1 MKRLFIFLGIIAVL
15 GLTAAKLL
23 SNKEKTEQKVYVP
36 DPDPKV
42 GVKVAVAELRDLS
55 QESGFLGS
63 FNPNRKAEI
72 RPQASGEIGK
82 LKVEVGQHVAAGQL
96 IAKID
101 DEQLHYQVE
110 ALQVTLEGYQNDL
123 KRYEALVKGDATP
136 AVNVERTQL
145 SIRSTQAQIKQL
157 NKQIKNT
164 SIVAPFGG
172 IITAKMV
179 EKGSVVSQGTPI
191 AEITDISSLKLVVN
205 IPEKS
210 VNEFKTGKGIP
221 VRTDVYPHANFIGRV
236 TMVAA
241 QGDEAHNYPVEITV
255 QNSSVNP
262 LKAGMYGS
270 IASDSKVKGEALA
283 VPRQAIMGSAKQP
296 QLYVV
301 ENGKAALRDVSVG
314 ATTNEYYEI
323 TKGIKAGDRVVTSGQ
338 INLQNGTSVIAQ

>member
-1 MKRLFIFLGIIAVL
+1 MKRLFIFLGIIAIL

-23 SNKEKTEQKVYVP
+23 SNKETTAKKVYVP
-36 DPDPKV
+36 DPNPKV
-42 GVKVAVAELRDLS
+42 GVKVAVAEIRDLS

-63 FNPNRKAEI
+63 FNANRKAEI
-72 RPQASGEIGK
+72 RPQAGGEIVR
-82 LKVEVGQHVAAGQL
+82 LNIEVGQYVSAGQL
-96 IAKID
+96 VAKLD

-110 ALQVTLEGYQNDL
+110 ALQVTLEGHQNDL
-123 KRYEALVKGDATP
+123 KRYEALVKGDAVP
-136 AVNVERTQL
+136 AVNLERTEL

-179 EKGSVVSQGTPI
+179 EKGSVVSLGTPI

-205 IPEKS
+205 VPEKS
-210 VNEFKTGKGIP
+210 VNEFKTGKAIA
-221 VRTDVYPHANFIGRV
+221 VKTDVYPTTKFNGRV

-241 QGDEAHNYPVEITV
+241 QGDDAHNYPVEITV
-255 QNSSVNP
+255 QNTGANP

-270 IASDSKVKGEALA
+270 IASSASVKGEALA

-301 ENGKAALRDVSVG
+301 EGGRAILRDVTIG
-314 ATTNEYYEI
+314 ATTNDYYEI
-323 TKGIKAGDRVVTSGQ
+323 TKGLNAGDKVVTSGQ
-338 INLQNGTSVIAQ
+338 INLQSGTSVVAQ